1 MNEIKC
7 PHCGKVFQV
16 DERGFADILRQ
27 VRTAEFD
34 KEIAQREGMLQ
45 EQNAQAVKL
54 AVAKAQQD
62 AQAETASAML
72 VSLSWKRALL
82 PKSANANRPKSHL
95 RLNMPTNLKRRLRRS
110 KPKLSSCRRT

>member
-7 PHCGKVFQV
+7 PHCGEVFQV

-34 KEIAQREGMLQ
+34 KEVAQREGMLKA
-45 EQNAQAVKL
+45 QNAQEVKL

-62 AQAETASAML
+62 AQAQAAQRDARIAELETQL
-72 VSLSWKRALL
+72 VAEKRERQQAEKSSELEHANEIAAALAKKRA
-82 PKSANANRPKSHL
+82 
-95 RLNMPTNLKRRLRRS
+95 
-110 KPKLSSCRRT
+110 